1 MDDVSQVLAA
11 RAQVTSG
18 LERMLAW
25 SGLAHAILLAVVALM
40 PAGWLGARAPEPD
53 AAVMTISLGGPT
65 GPRNGGMTAISARP
79 VQEVRPVDTKRT
91 VEPVRPPA
99 AREPEMVEPT
109 KAAPKKAETKTKV
122 EAKDP
127 RSRTPTK
134 GTEIRKGSAVAETGA
149 RGQGFGL
156 TTGGGG
162 TGATLDVGN
171 FCCPEYIS
179 TMVELIRRNWSERQ
193 QAAGIAV
200 FKFTIQRDGTLTN
213 IQLEKSTGAPALDLM
228 AQRALVLTKQLPP
241 LPSAFT
247 EPSLT
252 VHMQFEYQR

>member
-1 MDDVSQVLAA
+1 MDDVSLVLADRSRGA
-11 RAQVTSG
+11 SG

-25 SGLAHAILLAVVALM
+25 SVFAHLAVLAIVALA
-40 PAGWLGARAPEPD
+40 PAGWFVEEPVD
-53 AAVMTISLGGPT
+53 EGAVMTISLGGPV
-65 GPRNGGMTAISARP
+65 GPQNGMTAISARP
-79 VQEVRPVDTKRT
+79 VQEVRSADAKKS

-109 KAAPKKAETKTKV
+109 KAAPKRLEAKTKV

-134 GTEIRKGSAVAETGA
+134 GEEVRKGTAVAETGA

-156 TTGGGG
+156 ATGGGG
-162 TGATLDVGN
+162 TGATVDVGN
-171 FCCPEYIS
+171 FCCPEYLS
-179 TMVELIRRNWSERQ
+179 TMVELIRRNWNRQ
-193 QAAGIAV
+193 SASGTAV
-200 FKFTIQRDGTLTN
+200 YKFTVQRDGTLVD
-213 IQLEKSTGAPALDLM
+213 IQLEKSAGAPALDLM
-228 AQRALVLTKQLPP
+228 AQRALVITKQIPP
-241 LPSAFT
+241 LPAAFG